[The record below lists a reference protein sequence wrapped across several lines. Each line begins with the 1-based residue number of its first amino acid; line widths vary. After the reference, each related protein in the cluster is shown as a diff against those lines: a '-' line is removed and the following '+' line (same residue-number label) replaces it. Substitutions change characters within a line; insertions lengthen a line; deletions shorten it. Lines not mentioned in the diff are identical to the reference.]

1 MDERAL
7 SRYLQ
12 DHLAGSDAGLAIA
25 SRLAER
31 HAGTDV
37 GASMERLAGEIR
49 SEQEIVRAAIG
60 RLPTRPDPVKRA
72 MGMIA
77 AAGRLAGSLP
87 FVPEPSIIE
96 DLEALAVGVWG
107 KRLLWGAM
115 TRVAGSEGGFDD
127 FDLDELAAS
136 AEDQEREILRL
147 RQDALEGYLA
157 LPQVPAN

>member
-12 DHLAGSDAGLAIA
+12 SHLAGSDAGLAIA
-25 SRLAER
+25 SRLAAR
-31 HAGTDV
+31 HAGAEL
-37 GASMERLAGEIR
+37 GAAMERLAGEIR
-49 SEQEIVRAAIG
+49 SEQGIVRAAIA
-60 RLPTRPDPVKRA
+60 RLPTRPEPVKRVL
-72 MGMIA
+72 GMVA
-77 AAGRLAGSLP
+77 AAGRFAGSLP
-87 FVPEPSIIE
+87 FVPEPSVIE

-115 TRVAGSEGGFDD
+115 TRVAASEGGFDD
-127 FDLDELAAS
+127 IDLGELAAS

-147 RQDALEGYLA
+147 RQDALDGYLA